1 MVGETGNSIF
11 AHSRSDKVGT
21 PRLLPLYLSY
31 ILSDYR
37 QKKPLKCYFLSCLL
51 LLVTC
56 HLSLVTS
63 VYADELP
70 KRIVSLAPNLTE
82 ILFAMGL
89 EERIV
94 GVTNFCD
101 YPEDAKKKPKVG
113 GMFNPSLEAIVSLRP
128 DIVVMT
134 TDGNVKEF
142 QERLL
147 SLSVKTYVFKARRL
161 SELPQGI
168 RDMGSALGVKEKGEA
183 LAREIDKA
191 FNRFKASSQE
201 SNPPIPP
208 LEKGG
213 KGGFERGHGGI
224 NYSSL
229 VTRHSLLKKKVLF
242 IIWPEPLIV
251 AGSGTAIDDAI
262 TLLGCENIASKV
274 NTPYPTYS
282 VEEII
287 QRAPDVIFIGRGHV
301 DMRDASKRI
310 LEKLS
315 NIPAI
320 KNGEVYYISDS
331 IYRLGSRVVKGIDEM
346 ARCLK

>member
-1 MVGETGNSIF
+1 MVKQTGNSIF
-11 AHSRSDKVGT
+11 AHSRPDKVGT

-63 VYADELP
+63 VYADEPP
-70 KRIVSLAPNLTE
+70 KRIVSLAPNMTE

-89 EERIV
+89 GDRVV

-113 GMFNPSLEAIVSLRP
+113 GMFNPSLEAVVSLRP
-128 DIVVMT
+128 DIVIMT
-134 TDGNVKEF
+134 TDGNLKEF
-142 QERLL
+142 EDRLR
-147 SLSVKTYVFKARRL
+147 SLGIKTYVFKARRL

-168 RDMGSALGVKEKGEA
+168 RDMGSALEVKEKAEA
-183 LAREIDKA
+183 LAKEIDIS
-191 FNRFKASSQE
+191 FDRFKDKNQK
-201 SNPPIPP
+201 SNPILSSYNPLIPP

-213 KGGFERGHGGI
+213 KGGFEKERGEI
-224 NYSSL
+224 K
-229 VTRHSLLKKKVLF
+229 KKKVLF

-251 AGSGTAIDDAI
+251 AGPGTAVNDAI
-262 TLLGCENIASKV
+262 TLLGCENIASKT
-274 NTPYPTYS
+274 NTSYPAYS

-287 QRAPDVIFIGRGHV
+287 HQAPDVIFVGKGHAN
-301 DMRDASKRI
+301 MKDASRGL
-310 LEKLS
+310 LERLS
-315 NIPAI
+315 SIPAV
-320 KNGEVYYISDS
+320 KNGEIYYIGDS
-331 IYRLGSRVVKGIDEM
+331 IYRLGPRIVKGIDEM